1 VKSVYEE
8 SEATMDSL
16 RNQVV
21 LITGASSGIGAA
33 SARAFGQAGARVAL
47 AARRADK
54 LEAIAAEIRA
64 QGGEALAVPADV
76 SQLSDIKNLVQQT
89 VQQFGQIDV
98 LFNNAGFGRLDFL
111 DRLDPEADI
120 AAQFAVNV
128 LGVVQT
134 TRQVLPV
141 MMAQKR
147 GHIINMAS
155 VAGLVAMPT
164 YAVYAACK
172 FAVRGFSEALRREAA
187 PWGIRVSVIY
197 PGGVATEFGQHARIR
212 RKTGVTTPRWLR
224 LTPEQ
229 VAAMVVELARTGR
242 PNATPVIPFLYR
254 LTAWLNL
261 TWPGLVDRLAARNFT
276 ARERSDELH
285 AVGLK

>member
-1 VKSVYEE
+1 
-8 SEATMDSL
+8 MDSL
-16 RNQVV
+16 SNQVI

-33 SARAFGQAGARVAL
+33 GARAFGRAGARVVL
-47 AARRADK
+47 AARRVDK

-64 QGGEALAVPADV
+64 QGGEALAIPTDV
-76 SQLSDIKNLVQQT
+76 SQLSEVKNLVEQT
-89 VQQFGQIDV
+89 ADHFGRVDV
-98 LFNNAGFGRLDFL
+98 LFNNAGFGRLDFF

-128 LGVVQT
+128 LGVMQT
-134 TRQVLPV
+134 TRQVLPL

-164 YAVYAACK
+164 YSVYAACK
-172 FAVRGFSEALRREAA
+172 FAVRGFSEALRREVA

-197 PGGVATEFGQHARIR
+197 PGGVATEFGQQARIQ
-212 RKTGVTTPRWLR
+212 RKTGVTTPPWLR
-224 LTPEQ
+224 LTAEQ
-229 VAAMVVELARTGR
+229 VADMVVEMARTGR

-254 LTAWLNL
+254 ITAWLNL
-261 TWPGLVDRLAARNFT
+261 TWPGLVDRLVVRNFT
-276 ARERSDELH
+276 AQERGDELR
-285 AVGLK
+285 AAGLR